1 MGQLQTSQMELEALC
16 AQLAPV
22 FFRYLQDNGVGVER
36 IEEAVS
42 LDGITSLP
50 ARYSLGGVEKNVL
63 APLSLLRKGVDEAI
77 DSVKDAEAN
86 AVAATNRANLSAVAA
101 DKAAEACDE
110 ARKEAEN
117 ATMRADEAAGR
128 VHDAIKAA
136 NDAES
141 EILANEAARQ
151 ISEQQRE
158 LTEQQREE
166 REAQR
171 MSAERERAE
180 GEAAREEAEAEKAA
194 AEKERVANETSR
206 LEAESAREKSENQ
219 REQNADELCQKV
231 KAALQLLEFNVPAEL
246 VVENPGVL
254 AAGGADVQIKAQLL
268 PKSVVQN
275 ILFLGDDNA
284 VSVSPTGLIKINKS
298 GESVIHVIPT
308 NRVELWQKIRVVVR
322 QPYLRLS
329 ESGGI
334 RLTEGNRLRIG

>member
-1 MGQLQTSQMELEALC
+1 MGFLQTSQLELERLSEL
-16 AQLAPV
+16 LAPV
-22 FFRYLQDNGVGVER
+22 FLEYLKRSGTAINK

-151 ISEQQRE
+151 ISEQRRE

-180 GEAAREEAEAEKAA
+180 GEAARKEAEAERAA

-206 LEAESAREKSENQ
+206 LEAESAREKSESQ

-254 AAGGADVQIKAQLL
+254 AAGGADVQIKAHLL

-308 NRVELWQKIRVVVR
+308 NRVELWQKIRVIVR